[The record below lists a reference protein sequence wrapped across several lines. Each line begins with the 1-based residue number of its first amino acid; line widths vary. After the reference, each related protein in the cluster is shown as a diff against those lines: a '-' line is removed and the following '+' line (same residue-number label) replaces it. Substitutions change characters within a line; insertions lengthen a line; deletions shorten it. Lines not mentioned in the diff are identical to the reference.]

1 TLGGSFNLPHAEVHT
16 VILPQ
21 AIHFN
26 ASAAPGAMIRIERAL
41 CTTGRVSAAAGLFDL
56 ARDNGAPVA
65 LRDIGMKEA
74 DLDRATN
81 MVVSSPYWNP
91 REIGVE
97 QLAAIRKLL
106 QNAYEG
112 VRPE

>member
-1 TLGGSFNLPHAEVHT
+1 
-16 VILPQ
+16 
-21 AIHFN
+21 
-26 ASAAPGAMIRIERAL
+26 
-41 CTTGRVSAAAGLFDL
+41 
-56 ARDNGAPVA
+56 VA

-74 DLDRATN
+74 DLDRAAH

-97 QLAAIRKLL
+97 QLAAIQKLL

-112 VRPE
+112 VRRRTTGMMDGAAAALGGSGQPP